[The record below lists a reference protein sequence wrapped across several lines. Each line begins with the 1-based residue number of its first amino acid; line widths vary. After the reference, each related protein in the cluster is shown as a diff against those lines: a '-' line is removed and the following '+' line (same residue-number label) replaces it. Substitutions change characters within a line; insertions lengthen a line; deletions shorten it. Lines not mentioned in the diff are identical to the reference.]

1 MYECYNEAYAYLKAK
16 YGYTR
21 LRLSCSA
28 EHRLKAARNI
38 KERKEIESSFTD
50 NDYQLR
56 LNDITGLDDIQIE
69 ILMKQYYYGIAAKKD
84 LYNTLLSRGIITKPV

>member
-1 MYECYNEAYAYLKAK
+1 MYNCYNEAYAYLKAK
-16 YGYTR
+16 YGVTR
-21 LRLSCSA
+21 LGLTCSA
-28 EHRLKAARNI
+28 MQRLTRARNA

-56 LNDITGLDDIQIE
+56 LNNITGLDDIQIE

-84 LYNTLLSRGIITKPV
+84 LYNTLIDRGIITKQV